1 MHKDYLGSILAITD
15 EQGNKLEQHHFD
27 ALGNLT
33 HLKIGNGAIITDKEQ
48 IRTYLSDGNLIVDR
62 GYTSHEHFVEVGLI
76 HMNGR
81 LYDPLLKRFL
91 NADENIQDPHN
102 TQNYNKYGYVL
113 NNPMMYNDPSGEIF
127 WFAALVPIMGK
138 FFAAVVAGA
147 IGGAIIGSAMYLGQA
162 AITGNF
168 SWGGFAKSFF
178 MGALTGAVAGGLGQV
193 FSAGGFWATV
203 GNGAL
208 AGAGSGGVTSLING
222 TNFLEGLATGAVI
235 GGAIGAVSYS
245 INFYSKG
252 GGKEAGAR
260 FWSGKAKL
268 DLSKGYGAH
277 GVDTKV
283 LNSEI
288 DATYVGEYKGVKVYE
303 SSVGFGKGAQSGGLT
318 LPPNKM
324 VVGKGA
330 YALRDIF
337 GDSGTYDLF
346 THEFGH
352 ILQAKKVGEAAFYDI
367 IAPSSG
373 YSATVNSYRGHN
385 QFWTETWANQLSY
398 DYFTNRNLP
407 FNLLENIAKPLSQK
421 YIDIFTK
428 YLSIRG
434 FSIPTSWNKIP

>member
-1 MHKDYLGSILAITD
+1 
-15 EQGNKLEQHHFD
+15 
-27 ALGNLT
+27 
-33 HLKIGNGAIITDKEQ
+33 
-48 IRTYLSDGNLIVDR
+48 
-62 GYTSHEHFVEVGLI
+62 
-76 HMNGR
+76 
-81 LYDPLLKRFL
+81 
-91 NADENIQDPHN
+91 
-102 TQNYNKYGYVL
+102 
-113 NNPMMYNDPSGEIF
+113 MY
-127 WFAALVPIMGK
+127 AMQ
-138 FFAAVVAGA
+138 
-147 IGGAIIGSAMYLGQA
+147 AMYM
-162 AITGNF
+162 GNW
-168 SWGGFAKSFF
+168 SWGAFGKSIF
-178 MGALTGAVAGGLGQV
+178 MGFFTGAVSSGLAQV

-208 AGAGSGGVTSLING
+208 AGAGSGGVSALING
-222 TNFLEGLATGAVI
+222 QNFLEGLVKGAVI

-288 DATYVGEYKGVKVYE
+288 DATYVGEYRGVKVYE
-303 SSVGFGKGAQSGGLT
+303 SSVGIGKGAQSGGLT

-324 VVGKGA
+324 VIGKGA
-330 YALRDIF
+330 YALRDIY

-373 YSATVNSYRGHN
+373 YSATVNTYKGHN

-407 FNLLENIAKPLSQK
+407 FNLLENIAEPLSQK